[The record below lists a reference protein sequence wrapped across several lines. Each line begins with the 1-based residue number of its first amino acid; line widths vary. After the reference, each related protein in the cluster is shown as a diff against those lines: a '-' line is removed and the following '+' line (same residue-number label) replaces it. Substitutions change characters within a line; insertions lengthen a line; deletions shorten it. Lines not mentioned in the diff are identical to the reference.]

1 MSITTL
7 LVLALL
13 ADGESKKPLPPAKV
27 TITAET
33 ACTHCTFGF
42 GDSCGTCLRLDDIT
56 PIILEGKAAEE
67 YFESRLTGTLIVV
80 EGTLSVNKDKRLVL
94 KSDKARPYADKD
106 KGQAP
111 AKGEARIEG
120 VVVLVK
126 DAPVIRNGEHPIAL
140 TGKHVEGKQET
151 VLGILSLDKSGSL
164 RLEAKKAESSKG
176 K

>member
-1 MSITTL
+1 MSITAL
-7 LVLALL
+7 LMLALV
-13 ADGESKKPLPPAKV
+13 ADGEGKKPLPPAKV

-42 GDSCGTCLRLDDIT
+42 GDSCAVCLRLDDVT

-67 YFESRLTGTLIVV
+67 YFESRLTGTLLVV
-80 EGTLSVNKDKRLVL
+80 EGTLTVNKDKRMVL
-94 KSDKARPYADKD
+94 KSDKARPFADKD

-111 AKGEARIEG
+111 AKGEVRIEG

-126 DAPVIRNGEHPIAL
+126 EAPAIRNGDHPIGL
-140 TGKHVEGKQET
+140 TGKHAEGKQET
-151 VLGILSLDKSGSL
+151 VLGILSLDKTGSL
-164 RLEAKKAESSKG
+164 RLETKKAGSNKG